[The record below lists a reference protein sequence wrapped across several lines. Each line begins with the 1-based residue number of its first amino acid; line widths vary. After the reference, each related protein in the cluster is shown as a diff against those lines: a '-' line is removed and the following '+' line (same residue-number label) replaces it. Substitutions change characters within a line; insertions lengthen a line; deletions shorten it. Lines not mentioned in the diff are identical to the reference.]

1 MKMRA
6 IVSGLVILGI
16 LSACNLPQAG
26 PTPGVELVASL
37 VAATLQEL
45 ETPVNS
51 PIPSAF
57 PTMQPTPST
66 YAASLTPTMQPPTS
80 ISAAT
85 PIPSLGTTLTPVP
98 GSIEGS
104 ISGYPYG
111 SIPALTVVAFDKS
124 SPYLKYWYWKTA
136 SGNTSYAMDGYVSPG
151 SYQVVAYDASGHAG
165 GCTTLVTVVSD
176 QKVNCDITDWAGSY
190 PANPVH

>member
-6 IVSGLVILGI
+6 LVSGLIILGI
-16 LSACNLPQAG
+16 LSACNLPQAS
-26 PTPGVELVASL
+26 PTPGIQLVASL

-45 ETPVNS
+45 ATPVNS

-57 PTMQPTPST
+57 PTMPPPTST
-66 YAASLTPTMQPPTS
+66 SAVSLTPTMLLPTS
-80 ISAAT
+80 TSEAT
-85 PIPSLGTTLTPVP
+85 LTPSPGATLTPVP

-124 SPYLKYWYWKTA
+124 SPYLMYWYWKTA
-136 SGNTSYAMDGYVSPG
+136 PGNTSYAMDGYISPG

-176 QKVNCDITDWAGSY
+176 QKVNCDITNWSGSY